1 MIIRPHIFLR
11 QWHLTCSSSEQIL
24 QTLQERF
31 GKIQFPFVRGE
42 QSIGDMRPIRIL
54 LSDDKAMV
62 RQAIRVLLET
72 EPDFL
77 VVGEA
82 SDAMDTLDLVRKFS
96 PRVALLDLAMPGLN
110 GFELLRDIHR
120 YSPPTRLLV
129 LSSGYGKQSV
139 MDALKRNVAGFVF
152 KSANYVTLAS
162 AIRIVADGG
171 KYIPVTLSKSDMENG
186 TKRKHERFQGTG
198 ETLTLRQHEVLQL
211 VARGFT
217 NREIGF
223 RLSISPRTVEVHR
236 AKLMQKLALRD
247 RADLIRFAFRS
258 TPFAANELAAASA
271 TLE

>member
-1 MIIRPHIFLR
+1 
-11 QWHLTCSSSEQIL
+11 
-24 QTLQERF
+24 
-31 GKIQFPFVRGE
+31 
-42 QSIGDMRPIRIL
+42 MRPIKIL
-54 LSDDKAMV
+54 LSDDKTMV

-96 PRVALLDLAMPGLN
+96 PRVTLLDLAMPGLN

-152 KSANYVTLAS
+152 KSASYVTLAS

-171 KYIPVTLSKSDMENG
+171 KYIPVTLSKSDMKNG
-186 TKRKHERFQGTG
+186 TNQKHKRFQGTG
-198 ETLTLRQHEVLQL
+198 ATLTLRQHEVLQL

-236 AKLMQKLALRD
+236 AKLMQKLSLRD

-258 TPFAANELAAASA
+258 TPFADNELAAERA